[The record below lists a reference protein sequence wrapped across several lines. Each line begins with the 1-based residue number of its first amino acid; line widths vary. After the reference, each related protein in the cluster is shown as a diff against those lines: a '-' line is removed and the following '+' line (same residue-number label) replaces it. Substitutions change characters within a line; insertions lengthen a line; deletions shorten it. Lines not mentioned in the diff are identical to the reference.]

1 MKILFWASSILILPL
16 LCGCVMQEASPA
28 DMVSTTQSQPASG
41 EQQLTAELS
50 VDIGSLEIGS
60 DKSANIYNLDMEYD
74 RAHYEPD
81 VRYDK
86 SGGDGRLT
94 VKLEGTH
101 KFGVRN
107 ERRTNRV
114 RLMLSES
121 VPLQLNIHTGVG
133 DARLSLSDLQLTE
146 LDLESGVG
154 GARISAYDP
163 NPVTCERIRLRNG
176 VGSLDAVGLGNL
188 NFRRLDFEGGVGGA
202 SLDLTGDWKQD
213 ASMRI
218 EVGVGGVSL
227 KMPRDIGV
235 RVEAEKHFLSGLH
248 LDGFEKRDG
257 EYYSENYDSARIRV
271 SIRVQTGVGGFRITW
286 I

>member
-1 MKILFWASSILILPL
+1 MKILLRASCLLILFLP
-16 LCGCVMQEASPA
+16 CGCVMQEVSPA
-28 DMVSTTQSQPASG
+28 DMVSRTQSQPTSG
-41 EQQLTAELS
+41 EQQLTADVS

-60 DKSANIYNLDMEYD
+60 EKSADLYKLDLEYD

-86 SGGDGRLT
+86 GGGDGHLT
-94 VKLEGTH
+94 VRLESSH

-114 RLMLSES
+114 RLMLNES
-121 VPLQLNIHTGVG
+121 VPLQLNLHNGVG
-133 DARLSLSDLQLTE
+133 DARLSLSNLQLTD

-154 GARISAYDP
+154 GARVSAYDP

-188 NFRRLDFEGGVGGA
+188 NFRQLDFEGGVGGA
-202 SLDLTGDWKQD
+202 NLDLTGEWKQD

-257 EYYSENYDSARIRV
+257 EYYSENYDSARIHV
-271 SIRVQTGVGGFRITW
+271 SIRVQTGVGGFRISW